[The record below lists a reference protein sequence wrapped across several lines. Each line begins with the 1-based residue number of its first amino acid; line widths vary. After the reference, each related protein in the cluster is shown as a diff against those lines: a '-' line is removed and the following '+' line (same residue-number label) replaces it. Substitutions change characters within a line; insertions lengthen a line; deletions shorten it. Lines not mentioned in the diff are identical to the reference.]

1 MKSMLV
7 VRVTGLV
14 LMASQLSSCAW
25 LAAWKSKLQNGAQE
39 TPPTPEPAKPNPKP
53 EPPGPDKQPKPQ
65 PDPEP
70 EPKPNPD
77 PKPDPEPEPE
87 PEPQPPPPKQNVPI
101 ARAVPGKPGFVFS
114 PFNNKL
120 IDVQGIASG
129 RLVADP
135 QYPAGEKKYF
145 RVP

>member
-1 MKSMLV
+1 MKGMI
-7 VRVTGLV
+7 VRVAGLV
-14 LMASQLSSCAW
+14 LIASQLSSCAW
-25 LAAWKSKLQNGAQE
+25 LAAWRSRSESVL
-39 TPPTPEPAKPNPKP
+39 PEPEPPKP
-53 EPPGPDKQPKPQ
+53 APKPPKPKPPGPDKPPEPQTQ

-70 EPKPNPD
+70 TPG
-77 PKPDPEPEPE
+77 PE
-87 PEPQPPPPKQNVPI
+87 PEPQPQPPAPAPAPLPKQNAPI

-120 IDVQGIASG
+120 IDVQGIARG

-135 QYPAGEKKYF
+135 HYPAGEKKYF